1 MTDSPEPTGPA
12 TAGRDAKAAFERRL
26 ARALALARAALFWE
40 RLWPVAYRILIVAGL
55 FLALSWLGFWWLL
68 PVWLRW
74 VGLAAFAGGI
84 GYAAWPG
91 LTLRWPTRAQGL
103 ARLEAAGHYTH
114 HPLAT
119 LEDDLATDT
128 NDPTVRALWQA
139 HRARA
144 LKALGALTP
153 GWPHPEAF
161 RRDPWGARVIVALL
175 LVVGFG
181 VSMGDRGAR
190 TVSAFTG
197 NEAPEA
203 HAGRIDAWVTPPAYT
218 RRPPIFLTGDMG
230 PARDPQ
236 AVVTVPEGSTVIVR
250 AQGDSRDLTVTSISG
265 GNEADV
271 APEAPRDPNSATD
284 APLEHRVTLAS
295 NGSIE
300 VRRAGRTVDLWR
312 FAVEPDENPT
322 ITFLGEPEGQLSGT
336 LKLAYEVSD
345 DFGVVTAR
353 AEIEPTEDATT
364 ISGALGGARAAP
376 HPLYEAPDFPLSLP
390 HRRAREGKGE
400 TFKDLTAH
408 PWAGSKVRLT
418 LVATDEAGQE
428 GRSETKL
435 ITLPERRFTK
445 PLARA
450 VVEQRRNLALDA
462 NLQPQVIDAM
472 DMLLLAP
479 DEFMD
484 DPKNFLGMK
493 FVYARLNEASGDDEL
508 RAVADLMW
516 ELALSIEDG
525 DLSVA
530 ERELRQAQERL
541 RDALERGASDEEIA
555 KLTQELREALQRY
568 MQALAEQL
576 KNNPQAMQP
585 MDPNSQMLRS
595 QDLEEMLRKIE
606 ELAKNGARDAA
617 RDLLSQ
623 MQRMLENLQ
632 TGRMQ
637 QMQQNRQSQEMMK
650 MLNELADMIRR
661 QQELMDQTH
670 RQGQQGEDRE
680 DQFDPNGQ
688 PQQGQNGN
696 GQQMTQEQLAE
707 ALKRLQEG
715 QNALAEQLQ
724 KLMEQMGKNGMPQPG
739 ELGEAGKSMGRA
751 GEALGDGRPGD
762 AVGDQG
768 QALEALRRGAQQL
781 GEQMMGPGGPGG
793 LVRQDGRNNE
803 DPLGRPRRT
812 DGPDYGNRVKVPDD
826 IDIQRARRILEE
838 LRRRFSDPARPQGEL
853 DYLERL
859 LKRE

>member
-1 MTDSPEPTGPA
+1 M
-12 TAGRDAKAAFERRL
+12 FERRL
-26 ARALALARAALFWE
+26 ERALALARAGLFWE
-40 RLWPVAYRILIVAGL
+40 RLWPVLYRVLIVGGL
-55 FLALSWLGFWWLL
+55 FLALSWLGFWWIL

-74 VGLAAFAGGI
+74 VGLAVFAGAI
-84 GYAAWPG
+84 TFAARPALKLG
-91 LTLRWPTRAQGL
+91 WPTRAQGL
-103 ARLEAAGHYTH
+103 ARLEEAGHYSH

-119 LEDDLATDT
+119 LEDRLATDES
-128 NDPTVRALWQA
+128 DPTVRALWQA
-139 HRARA
+139 HRDRA
-144 LKALGALTP
+144 LKALGALKA
-153 GWPHPEAF
+153 GWPHPQAF
-161 RRDPWGARVIVALL
+161 RRDPWGARVIVAML
-175 LVVGFG
+175 LVVGFA
-181 VSMGDRGAR
+181 VSTGDRGAR
-190 TVSAFTG
+190 TISAFTG
-197 NEAPEA
+197 SEAPEA
-203 HAGRIDAWVTPPAYT
+203 RIGRIDAWVTPPAYT

-236 AVVTVPEGSTVIVR
+236 AVVTVPEGSVVIVR
-250 AQGDSRDLTVTSISG
+250 AQGDSRDLKVTFVTGISG
-265 GNEADV
+265 AGTSATGQTESDV
-271 APEAPRDPNSATD
+271 APETPRDPNAASD
-284 APLEHRVTLAS
+284 APLEHRVTLAA
-295 NGSIE
+295 NGAVE
-300 VRRAGRTVDLWR
+300 VRRGGATVDLWR
-312 FAVEPDENPT
+312 FAVEPDENPV
-322 ITFLGEPEGQLSGT
+322 ISFLGEPEGQLSGT

-345 DFGVVTAR
+345 DFGVVSAR
-353 AEIEPTEDATT
+353 AVIEPTADATT
-364 ISGALGGARAAP
+364 IAGATGEP
-376 HPLYEAPDFPLSLP
+376 HPLYEAPAFPLSLP

-408 PWAGSKVRLT
+408 PWAGSKVKLT

-428 GRSETKL
+428 GRSQTKL

-450 VVEQRRNLALDA
+450 IVEQRRNLALDA
-462 NLQPQVIDAM
+462 NLQPQVVDAM
-472 DMLLLAP
+472 DMLMLAP

-484 DPKNFLGMK
+484 NPKNFLGMK

-508 RAVADLMW
+508 REVADLMW

-595 QDLEEMLRKIE
+595 HDLEEMLRKIE

-632 TGRMQ
+632 TGRNQ
-637 QMQQNRQSQEMMK
+637 QMPQGRQSQEMMK

-661 QQELMDQTH
+661 QQDLMDQTH
-670 RQGQQGEDRE
+670 RQGQQGEDQEGRE
-680 DQFDPNGQ
+680 GQ
-688 PQQGQNGN
+688 RGQQGQN

-715 QNALAEQLQ
+715 QNGLAQRLQQL
-724 KLMEQMGKNGMPQPG
+724 MDQMGKNGMQQPG

-751 GEALGDGRPGD
+751 GEALGEGRPGD

-812 DGPDYGNRVKVPDD
+812 EGPDYGNRVKVPDD

-838 LRRRFSDPARPQGEL
+838 LRRRFSDPERPQGEL